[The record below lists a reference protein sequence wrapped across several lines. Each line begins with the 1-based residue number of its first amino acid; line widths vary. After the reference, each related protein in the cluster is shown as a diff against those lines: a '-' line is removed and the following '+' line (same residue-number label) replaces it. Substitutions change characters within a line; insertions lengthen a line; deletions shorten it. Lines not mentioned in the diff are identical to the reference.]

1 MFIFILIYDQYQ
13 TSHCLSILSTFF
25 AIIVN
30 NNKIYARLETIN
42 LQSKT
47 IRFMR
52 WKENVPS
59 EDEVLGQ
66 IENAVL
72 NHQLAPGTKLKE
84 VELANLFGVKRGT
97 IRKVLNR
104 LAHARLVDQRPN
116 RGATVAKPSAK
127 EGRDLFAARRTI
139 EASVLD
145 TLIKQAN
152 EDHLV
157 KLQALLKIEQ
167 QAYLSVDTDKA
178 LALSVNF
185 HCELARMAGNT
196 VLEEFLQDIIRRT
209 PLVILTHI
217 SRDNQQCNNNEH
229 IEIVEAI
236 KSKNTRKAIE
246 LMNQHLLHL
255 ENQIDEKPES
265 SLPDLATI
273 LGKVDR

>member
-1 MFIFILIYDQYQ
+1 M
-13 TSHCLSILSTFF
+13 H
-25 AIIVN
+25 
-30 NNKIYARLETIN
+30 
-42 LQSKT
+42 
-47 IRFMR
+47 
-52 WKENVPS
+52 WKENIPS
-59 EDEVLGQ
+59 EDEVLGH
-66 IENAVL
+66 IEKAVL

-97 IRKVLNR
+97 IRKVLSR

-145 TLIKQAN
+145 TLINQDN
-152 EDHLV
+152 CDHLV
-157 KLQALLKIEQ
+157 KLQALLKSEK
-167 QAYLSVDTDKA
+167 QAYQLGDTEKA

-185 HCELARMAGNT
+185 HSDLAQMAGNT

-217 SRDNQQCNNNEH
+217 NSDHQQCNNDEH

-236 KSKNTRKAIE
+236 KLKDTRKAIE

-255 ENQIDEKPES
+255 ENQIDEEPES
-265 SLPDLATI
+265 AIPDLATI

>member
-1 MFIFILIYDQYQ
+1 
-13 TSHCLSILSTFF
+13 
-25 AIIVN
+25 
-30 NNKIYARLETIN
+30 
-42 LQSKT
+42 
-47 IRFMR
+47 MR

-59 EDEVLGQ
+59 EDEVLGH
-66 IENAVL
+66 IEKAVL
-72 NHQLAPGTKLKE
+72 NHQLVPGTKLKE

-152 EDHLV
+152 KDHLV
-157 KLQALLKIEQ
+157 KLQELLTSEQ
-167 QAYLSVDTDKA
+167 HAYQSGDTEKA

-185 HCELARMAGNT
+185 HSEMAQMAGNS

-217 SRDNQQCNNNEH
+217 NSDHQQCNNNEH

-236 KSKNTRKAIE
+236 KLKDTRKAIE

-255 ENQIDEKPES
+255 ENQIDEKPKS
-265 SLPDLATI
+265 ALPDLASI
-273 LGKVDR
+273 LGKIDR